1 MDIQEILQ
9 HFGGVK
15 SAGASQ
21 YRANCPACGDAKGH
35 LYIASAPD
43 GKILLD
49 CKKGCSFEE
58 ILAAAGLNTSDCF
71 AETPV
76 RQDRPDPWVLL
87 REHVYT
93 DLNGN
98 ILSKKQIYD
107 TGDGKKQA
115 VWYRLEKGRY
125 VKGLGGIKMP
135 LYHLDKLVR
144 SKKTAVITEGE
155 KDVETVERLGF
166 AATTSPNGAG
176 SKWRREWDEFFRGKN
191 VVVITDN
198 DEAGERFGM
207 NAASSVC
214 RTAAAVK
221 LIRSADVYP
230 QVKPKGDISDIA
242 AELGNAETR
251 RLLIEAVKNS
261 QPFNAPARPDPSEK
275 IIMPQK
281 PDDDILETLKKLK
294 PQVRYGYN
302 DRGNGELFAAVFGKT
317 ARYNVTAKEWYVF
330 EDGYWQTDTGA
341 MQVNGLAKKLY
352 DALLVYASSLT
363 DESKSSYI
371 AHVNKLGRL
380 NVREIMIKDARDR
393 CFIKSE
399 DFDRDPW
406 LFNCKNGTYDLK
418 NGYFRAHSPNDL
430 MSKMSNVFYDEN
442 AESPDFEKFLNDI
455 MNGDGEK
462 KRYLVS
468 ALGYALT
475 GDASRECMFILYG
488 ATTRNGKGTLM
499 ETVSY
504 MLGGESGYAMSAQP
518 ETLARRQNKDSRQA
532 SGDIARLKG
541 ARFLNVSEPQKN
553 MVFDAALIKTLT
565 GRDTITAR
573 HLHEREFQ
581 FVPQF
586 KLFINT
592 NHLPHI
598 NDDTVFQSDRINV
611 ITFDRHFGDSER
623 DTGLKDKLR
632 TPENISGIFNIC
644 LKGLRDYLE
653 HGLVR
658 PRSVSI
664 ATEAYRQQSDRQ
676 GVFIFECL
684 EADGL
689 SSVKAKDVYEVYVRW
704 CNENNFHAENKT
716 NFIAGLRGR
725 NLITEHATVEGK
737 TAFNVIRGYK
747 IADDYSLEPSQS
759 SWAEPPL

>member
-21 YRANCPACGDAKGH
+21 YRANCPACGDTKGH
-35 LYIASAPD
+35 LYIAAAPD
-43 GKILLD
+43 GKILID
-49 CKKGCSFEE
+49 CKKGCSFGDV
-58 ILAAAGLNTSDCF
+58 LAAAGLNPSDCF
-71 AETPV
+71 VENPV
-76 RQDRPDPWVLL
+76 RKERPDPWTLL

-93 DLNGN
+93 DISGN
-98 ILSKKQIYD
+98 VLAKKQIYD
-107 TGDGKKQA
+107 TGGGKKQA

-125 VKGLGGIKMP
+125 VKGLGGAKMP
-135 LYHLDKLVR
+135 LYHLDRLTR
-144 SKKTAVITEGE
+144 SGGTAVITEGE
-155 KDVETVERLGF
+155 KDAETVERLGF

-176 SKWRREWDEFFRGKN
+176 QKWRREWNEFFRGKN
-191 VVVITDN
+191 VVVLTDN
-198 DEAGERFGM
+198 DEAGEKYGAD
-207 NAASSVC
+207 AASSVC
-214 RTAAAVK
+214 GTAAAVK
-221 LIRSADVYP
+221 LIRAADIYP
-230 QVKPKGDISDIA
+230 QVKQKGDISDIA
-242 AELGNAETR
+242 AELGDTEAK
-251 RLLIEAVKNS
+251 RLLIEAAKNAAAYS
-261 QPFNAPARPDPSEK
+261 PQKAGASEK

-281 PDDDILETLKKLK
+281 PDEDVLETLKKLK
-294 PQVRYGYN
+294 PQTHFGYN
-302 DRGNGELFAAVFGKT
+302 DRGNGELFAAVFGNT
-317 ARYNVTAKEWYVF
+317 ARYNATAKEWYVF
-330 EDGYWQTDTGA
+330 KDGYWREDTGA
-341 MQVNGLAKKLY
+341 MLVNGLAKKLY
-352 DALLVYASSLT
+352 DALLTYASSLA
-363 DESKSSYI
+363 DENKTSYI
-371 AHVNKLGRL
+371 SHVNKLGRL
-380 NVREIMIKDARDR
+380 NVRETMIKDARDR

-442 AESPDFEKFLNDI
+442 AESPIFEKFLNDV

-462 KRYLVS
+462 KRYLLS

-475 GDASRECMFILYG
+475 GDASQECMFILYG
-488 ATTRNGKGTLM
+488 SLTRNGKGTLM

-611 ITFDRHFGDSER
+611 ITFDRHFGDDER
-623 DTGLKDKLR
+623 DVELKDKLR
-632 TPENISGIFNIC
+632 TPDNVSGIFNVC
-644 LKGLRDYLE
+644 LRGLEDFKRN
-653 HGLVR
+653 GLKR
-658 PRSVSI
+658 PRSVSL

-676 GVFIFECL
+676 GVFISECL
-684 EADGL
+684 EADAL

-704 CNENNFHAENKT
+704 CNENNFHAENKS
-716 NFIAGLRGR
+716 NFIAGLRSR
-725 NLITEHATVEGK
+725 SLITEHATVEGK

-747 IADDYSLEPSQS
+747 IADDYSLEPPQIA
-759 SWAEPPL
+759 WEEPPL